1 MSNEEREKL
10 IEEISQRLL
19 YEIIFTEKKNFT
31 TRDLKDS
38 EMISKLKAIIE
49 REVKKNDIQE
59 DQNN

>member
-1 MSNEEREKL
+1 MSNKEREKL

-49 REVKKNDIQE
+49 REVKKYDIQE

>member
-38 EMISKLKAIIE
+38 EMILKLKAIIE